1 MCGSGDILFSNLS
14 WPGITTSSLIRSA
27 AALAADRAAVIIV
40 RVYFMVNYELCNDS
54 VLALSLPILL
64 QILAD
69 KMNACCRYFRFRLC
83 PPSRTEDFRE
93 CCLCPVG
100 HFVSQLSP
108 TFSISPPSPQNILL
122 SKYPKS
128 KTLHPNLSQ
137 PSNHSSNSQHV
148 GLLDTATAAAGG
160 TTSLFNTC
168 LLSITKNIYRSYHH

>member
-128 KTLHPNLSQ
+128 KTLPIT
-137 PSNHSSNSQHV
+137 NHSYSSTSCWPPQYSNCCRWWHYF
-148 GLLDTATAAAGG
+148 
-160 TTSLFNTC
+160 SLQYMPS
-168 LLSITKNIYRSYHH
+168 LHHQEYL